1 MLAANWGVGV
11 EGMGVYPKIFFPGR
25 RADFKSVKIFGIG
38 LLEKKLWP
46 EEVWEGEE
54 FWAGGGAES
63 ESKISLAQYKIKR
76 QC

>member
-1 MLAANWGVGV
+1 MD
-11 EGMGVYPKIFFPGR
+11 YPKIFFPGR

-46 EEVWEGEE
+46 EEVWEG
-54 FWAGGGAES
+54 GGAES

>member
-1 MLAANWGVGV
+1 MKAHPGLDRGG
-11 EGMGVYPKIFFPGR
+11 GGDYPKIFFSGR

-46 EEVWEGEE
+46 EEVWD
-54 FWAGGGAES
+54 GGGAES